1 MGTLGVITQVTLK
14 VKPMPERSALVA
26 CRVKDAADAERLLSA
41 LVTTQS
47 TPAAIELVAGP
58 AWNDVP
64 IVEPLAAGDFGHLTV
79 ALEGTEPEVNW
90 MKATLADELNPLAAD
105 ESRTEFI
112 PLEGS
117 TEFIPS
123 PGTAESP
130 SNNVWQRL
138 IAFPAGDA
146 ALVLKASVPPSRTL
160 KMIRVLRDAADCSI
174 QAHAGNGIVIAGYP
188 SFPAGGVSRLLIGRI
203 QPAAQSSGGNVVV
216 LSSTLTGELTRQA
229 VWGATGGAGMLMEA
243 VKREFDPKNL
253 LNSGRFVYSS

>member
-1 MGTLGVITQVTLK
+1 L
-14 VKPMPERSALVA
+14 AH
-26 CRVKDAADAERLLSA
+26 AERLFAA
-41 LVTTQS
+41 LVTTQ
-47 TPAAIELVAGP
+47 TRPAAMELIAGP
-58 AWNDVP
+58 AWSDVP
-64 IVEPLAAGDFGHLTV
+64 AFAPLGAGEFGHLIV
-79 ALEGTEPEVNW
+79 ALEGTEPEIAW
-90 MKATLADELNPLAAD
+90 MSATLIAEGK

-112 PLEGS
+112 PLERQ

-123 PGTAESP
+123 PGTTDTP
-130 SNNVWQRL
+130 SNNLLQRL
-138 IAFPAGDA
+138 IDFPAADA

-160 KMIRVLRDAADCSI
+160 EMIRVLRDAADCSI

-216 LSSTLTGELTRQA
+216 LSSTLTGELTRHA

-253 LNSGRFVYSS
+253 LNPGGFVY